1 MILARNA
8 GKTLLA
14 CVDVFMNENLDFAE
28 FGGSTYTNPGEE
40 HLSGGAPLGH
50 EVRQVRDSVLT
61 GSRPAM

>member
-1 MILARNA
+1 
-8 GKTLLA
+8 
-14 CVDVFMNENLDFAE
+14 MNENLDFAE
-28 FGGSTYTNPGEE
+28 FGGSTYTNPREE